1 MEREKRRGR
10 PRKGKGSLPTS
21 EMPRLTALFDPLLLD
36 QMRALAQIRDVPVY
50 QLINDG
56 CRLLWARLSEQERQQ
71 VEKLR
76 TWKLHDTEEQHLAG
90 PSAGEVG

>member
-1 MEREKRRGR
+1 MDTEKRRGR

-21 EMPRLTALFDPLLLD
+21 EMPRLTALFEPLLLD

-56 CRLLWARLSEQERQQ
+56 CHLLWNELSEQEREQ

-76 TWKLHDTEEQHLAG
+76 GWKQGGEGCHGEATTE
-90 PSAGEVG
+90 PSER